1 MSRFRLPALLVLLV
15 VSAVLG
21 LTACSTRATPSGSYS
36 GLATSKAALDTFFT
50 SASRQD
56 YSTTYSCYNDRYR
69 QTVSQSDFIR
79 HREQAS
85 VLLNYRIDSMSVNGN
100 SAVASATLTFGP
112 SKGSATKVRS
122 IAVRE
127 DLVSQAGTWRIRVW

>member
-1 MSRFRLPALLVLLV
+1 VSRFRLPALLVLLV
-15 VSAVLG
+15 MSAVLG
-21 LTACSTRATPSGSYS
+21 LTGCSTRATPLGSYS
-36 GLATSKAALDTFFT
+36 GLSTPKAALDTFFT

-56 YSTTYSCYNDRYR
+56 YATTYSCYYDRYR
-69 QTVSQSDFIR
+69 QTVTQPDFVR

-85 VLLNYRIDSMSVNGN
+85 VLLAYHIDSVSVTGN

-112 SKGSATKVRS
+112 SKGSATKVRTV
-122 IAVRE
+122 AVRE